1 MLSVNG
7 REITAMIFD
16 IDGTLVDS
24 FPVLYSVFN
33 RGIGHYELG
42 PVSLEFLMGCFKQ
55 GQNLDEILRRVF
67 PPHSEASLIEK
78 CRKEISDLFWEI
90 ELDEVKLFTGATDLF
105 KYLKERGIRIGIAT
119 GRTSLPEKEWDRFGR
134 FGVHLFIDA
143 IVTTREVGK
152 RKPAPD
158 AILECAQRLRV
169 SIKNCLVVGDT
180 VDDILA
186 ARSAGALAVAVST
199 GQDERDLLE
208 KENPELLFDSLKDLS
223 FFLNEQERKEK
234 KKKPQSLLRR

>member
-1 MLSVNG
+1 MLSISG
-7 REITAMIFD
+7 REIAAMIFD

-24 FPVLYSVFN
+24 FPVLFSVFN
-33 RGIGHYELG
+33 KGIGHYELG

-55 GQNLDEILRRVF
+55 NQNLDEILRKVF
-67 PPHSEASLIEK
+67 PPNSESLIGK

-90 ELDEVKLFTGATDLF
+90 ELNEVKLFPGTTELF
-105 KYLKERGIRIGIAT
+105 KHLKGRGIRIGIAT
-119 GRTSLPEKEWDRFGR
+119 GRTSLPEKEWDRFER

-158 AILECAQRLRV
+158 AILECANRLQV
-169 SIKNCLVVGDT
+169 PIENCLVVGDT

-186 ARSAGALAVAVST
+186 ARNAGALPVAVST

-208 KENPELLFDSLKDLS
+208 KEKPELLFDSLKELS
-223 FFLNEQERKEK
+223 YFLSEQEKKEK
-234 KKKPQSLLRR
+234 ENQPQSFLRR